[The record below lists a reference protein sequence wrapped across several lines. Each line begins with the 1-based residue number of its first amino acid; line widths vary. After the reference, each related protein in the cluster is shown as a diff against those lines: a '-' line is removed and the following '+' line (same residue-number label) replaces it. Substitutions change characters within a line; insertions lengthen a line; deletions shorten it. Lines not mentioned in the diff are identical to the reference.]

1 MKRFSR
7 LSLPAAVFTTAA
19 VFLSPSL
26 SAFASETGSDDQL
39 PAQSQTDAENT
50 PSDSESD
57 YGTSASIFLDTLVSS
72 FPARTNEEGSRSQS
86 AADAGVWI
94 QGQLESF
101 GYTVTASDYTHY
113 NYTGI
118 NYSVTKPGDSDQII
132 CIGAHYDSEATDGA
146 DDNGS
151 GVSVLLE
158 LAQRFAAAQ
167 TPCTLQFVFFD
178 GEENGGYVGS
188 CNYIN
193 RVMIPDGSLEKTLCY
208 INIDTVGAGDR
219 LFAYGGVYDGDTLT
233 QTWPLQTA
241 LASAELAGID
251 LYTLPDEV
259 ADYTADEELAF
270 RSPTRVTGSDQ
281 HYFVQNDIP
290 YVYFEASRW
299 CEADGTGPNDT
310 VLTCHYE
317 TDNEAFAATSGQI
330 MHTDFDRLATLNE
343 LLPGRIQSNM
353 SAVSEIVTS
362 MLLEISPST
371 ADDLAD
377 IPYQASLPEGYTQ
390 ANTDDPAV
398 NESDPAN
405 TDSNDS
411 AAPESGASAS
421 DGNSAADPSQNP
433 DDASGNLNN
442 ASQAADDSNFSGS
455 DPSGSD
461 SDETGSIVNAGQSN
475 STESSQTILPSNHS
489 LIIIIFSFAAAV
501 IVLCVGFV
509 IYTTA
514 ASTRRK
520 RRSRRFNRNRKKKKN
535 RFE

>member
-7 LSLPAAVFTTAA
+7 LSLPAAVLTAAA
-19 VFLSPSL
+19 VFLFPSL

-39 PAQSQTDAENT
+39 PAESQAEAENA
-50 PSDSESD
+50 PSDSGSD
-57 YGTSASIFLDTLVSS
+57 YGNSASIFLDTLVSA

-86 AADAGVWI
+86 VADAGAWI
-94 QGQLESF
+94 QSQLESF

-118 NYSVTKPGDSDQII
+118 NYSVTKPGNSDQVI
-132 CIGAHYDSEATDGA
+132 CIGAHYDSEATEGA

-208 INIDTVGAGDR
+208 INIDSVGAGDR
-219 LFAYGGVYDGDTLT
+219 LFAYGGIYDGDTLT

-259 ADYTADEELAF
+259 ADYTVDEELAF

-281 HYFVQNDIP
+281 HYFVQNGIP

-299 CEADGTGPNDT
+299 CEADGTGPDDT

-317 TDNEAFAATSGQI
+317 TDNEAFASTGGQI
-330 MHTDFDRLATLNE
+330 MHTEFDRLATLNE
-343 LLPGRIQSNM
+343 ALPGRIQSNM
-353 SAVSEIVTS
+353 SSVSEIVTS

-377 IPYQASLPEGYTQ
+377 IPYQASLPEGYTA
-390 ANTDDPAV
+390 ANADDPAAS
-398 NESDPAN
+398 ESDPAN
-405 TDSNDS
+405 AHGNDS
-411 AAPESGASAS
+411 AASESGDSAS
-421 DGNSAADPSQNP
+421 ESNSAADPSQNP
-433 DDASGNLNN
+433 DDASQNPDN
-442 ASQAADDSNFSGS
+442 ASQAAGDSASTGSGS
-455 DPSGSD
+455 DG
-461 SDETGSIVNAGQSN
+461 TGSIADAGQSG
-475 STESSQTILPSNHS
+475 STGSSQTILPSNHS
-489 LIIIIFSFAAAV
+489 LIIIIFSFSAAV

-514 ASTRRK
+514 ASTRQR